1 MTSKDIRAQS
11 RTASQPGAG
20 CIYPVQQFISAI
32 RIGEGG
38 LT

>member
-1 MTSKDIRAQS
+1 LW
-11 RTASQPGAG
+11 PGAG
-20 CIYPVQQFISAI
+20 CIYLVQQFISAI